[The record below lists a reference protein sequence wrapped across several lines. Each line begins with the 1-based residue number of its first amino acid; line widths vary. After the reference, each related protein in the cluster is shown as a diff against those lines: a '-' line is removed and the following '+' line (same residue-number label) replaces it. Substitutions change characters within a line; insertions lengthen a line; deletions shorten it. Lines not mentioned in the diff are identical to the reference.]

1 MDDYEKIIRKCDPEG
16 NIVESV
22 SISAIVY
29 NVIMLVLV
37 IALWLT
43 GYASKLPLAF
53 WFTFIIIY
61 VLSSIVIAIFG
72 MLQGFIDYSECRDV
86 LMFRGIKELEGR
98 CTCKSEE

>member
-29 NVIMLVLV
+29 NVIMLILV